1 MSPSGLNGRTT
12 LHVHSPRPARLHVH
26 SPHPLSASSQASRPL
41 STSILHVHSP
51 HPFSTST
58 LRIQPGFTSTLHVHS
73 PRPLST
79 SSQASRPLSTST
91 LHVHSPRPL
100 STSTLHVHSYVPQVS
115 ILSGPPFHPAA
126 EQRIPLSVLPCCP
139 EPSRSSAHV
148 TVPPGRMPTISQTM
162 ASKGTPELQ
171 VLEPELPRLS
181 NIPAL
186 Q

>member
-1 MSPSGLNGRTT
+1 MT
-12 LHVHSPRPARLHVH
+12 LILLLCLRPG
-26 SPHPLSASSQASRPL
+26 STDRPL
-41 STSILHVHSP
+41 STSPLHV
-51 HPFSTST
+51 
-58 LRIQPGFTSTLHVHS
+58 QPGFTSI
-73 PRPLST
+73 
-79 SSQASRPLSTST
+79 

-100 STSTLHVHSYVPQVS
+100 STSTLHVHSPRPLFTFALHVRSSRPLFTSALHVPQVS

-139 EPSRSSAHV
+139 EPSRSSARV

>member
-1 MSPSGLNGRTT
+1 VMWVT
-12 LHVHSPRPARLHVH
+12 LILLLCLCPGSTDG
-26 SPHPLSASSQASRPL
+26 PLS
-41 STSILHVHSP
+41 
-51 HPFSTST
+51 
-58 LRIQPGFTSTLHVHS
+58 TSTLHVHS

-79 SSQASRPLSTST
+79 SSQASRPLFTST

-100 STSTLHVHSYVPQVS
+100 SASALHVRSSRPLFTSALHVPQVS

-126 EQRIPLSVLPCCP
+126 EQRIPLSVPPCCP